1 MYECVCA
8 HGRGSCIHV
17 SSPFNEL
24 TGMGLNL
31 SHLMKSIDLPPRT
44 LRQRAVHL
52 KAHNVVP
59 HSYLSFFTAQ
69 TAMVYGIYI
78 YTCYGL

>member
-1 MYECVCA
+1 MYTIYIYIYMYACMYVCMHVCMYVCVCA

-17 SSPFNEL
+17 SCPLNEQ

-31 SHLMKSIDLPPRT
+31 SHLMKSNDLPPRT

-59 HSYLSFFTAQ
+59 HS
-69 TAMVYGIYI
+69 
-78 YTCYGL
+78 

>member
-1 MYECVCA
+1 MYTIYIYMYACMYVCMHVCMYVCVCA

-17 SSPFNEL
+17 SCPFNEQ

-31 SHLMKSIDLPPRT
+31 SHLMKSNDLPPRT

-59 HSYLSFFTAQ
+59 HS
-69 TAMVYGIYI
+69 
-78 YTCYGL
+78 